1 MDKKR
6 NIYTPFILMGIIIL
20 LLVVTTF
27 IKKIKGTIFV
37 EKNIYD
43 SIFFVLLWILLLL
56 SGCKLLIKQKVYHRL
71 SIFFLHMSFVI
82 ILIGAGTT
90 WLCGNQGTLHLRQ
103 GEWSAFFINKEGM
116 QVKLP
121 FQTSLDNFQIIYN
134 NKENNVPSDFVS
146 RLKIKEGNK
155 ITIGTIAMNHIF
167 SHKNYRFYQSEYD
180 DDMKGSILAIS
191 YDPWGITI
199 SYAGYIMLFI
209 SILVILIQK
218 KGTWQ
223 KLFNHPLLK
232 KSVICLLLFS
242 AAFSTYA
249 NKRPR
254 SLPEELANEFGNLYV
269 SYNNR
274 ICPFQTL
281 AKDFTVKLYGK
292 SRYKGLTC
300 EQVLTGWMYFYSD
313 WKDEPMIKI
322 KNNDALRS
330 IGIDKKYMKLSDLK
344 KVYNQEDLKDSKK
357 QIHKDKK
364 DLEEVEDKLNL
375 ISILYSGQLLKIF
388 PSRSTSES
396 FTKWFSQGDLLPES
410 MPENQWVF
418 IKKFPDYLFEKI
430 VQKDF
435 KEASSLIN
443 KLKKYQI
450 KIAGKNLP
458 DNNHFKAEKLYN
470 KIDYT
475 FSIAIISIFTGTI
488 IFIYLISCLIK
499 KKQCKKWI
507 KYSIKSLIL
516 FILIF
521 MIINMS
527 LRGYISGHVPLSS
540 GYETMQFLAIC
551 IFSLTL
557 FLEQKFRLTLSFGL
571 LMGGLALLVSHF
583 GQSNPLIIPLM
594 PVLSSPLLSFHVV
607 IIMIAYSLLS
617 FIMLNGLTAVGL
629 KYTQQDWQESVKK
642 LYLISKILLFPAIFC
657 LAIGIFIGAIWA
669 NISWGRY
676 WGWDPKEVWALI
688 TLLVYSFAFHSR
700 SLSFL
705 HRPIFFHTFM
715 IAAFICVLITYFG
728 VNFILGGLHS
738 YAN

>member
-1 MDKKR
+1 
-6 NIYTPFILMGIIIL
+6 MGVIIL
-20 LLVVTTF
+20 LLVVTTL
-27 IKKIKGTIFV
+27 IEKIKGTAFV

-43 SIFFVLLWILLLL
+43 SVFFVLLWILLLL
-56 SGCKLLIKQKVYHRL
+56 SGCKLLIKQKIYHRL
-71 SIFFLHMSFVI
+71 PIFFLHMSFVI

-90 WLCGNQGTLHLRQ
+90 WLWGNQGTIHLRQ
-103 GEWSAFFINKEGM
+103 GEWSVSFIDKEGK

-121 FQTSLDNFQIIYN
+121 FQTSLENFQIIYN
-134 NKENNVPSDFVS
+134 NKGNQAPSNFVS
-146 RLKIKEGNK
+146 RLKIKEGNN
-155 ITIGTIAMNHIF
+155 ITTGTIAMNHIF

-180 DDMKGSILAIS
+180 DDMKGSILAVS
-191 YDPWGITI
+191 HDPWGITI
-199 SYAGYIMLFI
+199 SYIGYIMLFI
-209 SILVILIQK
+209 SILFILIQK

-223 KLFNHPLLK
+223 KLLNDPLLK
-232 KSVICLLLFS
+232 KSALCLLLFS
-242 AAFSTYA
+242 ATLSTYA
-249 NKRPR
+249 HRMPR
-254 SLPEELANEFGNLYV
+254 SIPEELANEFGNLYV

-292 SRYKGLTC
+292 SGYKGLTC

-322 KNNDALRS
+322 KNKDALKL
-330 IGIDKKYMKLSDLK
+330 IGINKKYMKLSDLQ
-344 KVYNQEDLKDSKK
+344 KVYNEENLKDSRVHM
-357 QIHKDKK
+357 HKDKR

-375 ISILYSGQLLKIF
+375 ISTLYSGQLLKIF
-388 PSRSTSES
+388 PSSSASES
-396 FTKWFSQGDLLPES
+396 FIKWFSQGDILPES
-410 MPENQWVF
+410 MPENQWIF

-430 VQKDF
+430 AQKNF
-435 KEASSLIN
+435 TEASLLIN

-450 KIAGKNLP
+450 KIADKNLP

-475 FSIAIISIFTGTI
+475 FNIAIISIFSGII
-488 IFIYLISCLIK
+488 IFIYLISRLIK

-516 FILIF
+516 FFLIF

-527 LRGYISGHVPLSS
+527 LRGYISGHIPLSS
-540 GYETMQFLAIC
+540 GYETMQFLAVC

-557 FLEQKFRLTLSFGL
+557 FLEQKFRLILSFGL
-571 LMGGLALLVSHF
+571 LMGGLALLVSYF
-583 GQSNPLIIPLM
+583 GQSNPQITPLM

-657 LAIGIFIGAIWA
+657 LAIGIFIGAVWA

-688 TLLVYSFAFHSR
+688 TLLVYSFAFHSEF
-700 SLSFL
+700 LSFL
-705 HRPIFFHTFM
+705 RHPIFFHTFM
-715 IAAFICVLITYFG
+715 IVAFICVLITYFG
-728 VNFILGGLHS
+728 VNFILGGMHS